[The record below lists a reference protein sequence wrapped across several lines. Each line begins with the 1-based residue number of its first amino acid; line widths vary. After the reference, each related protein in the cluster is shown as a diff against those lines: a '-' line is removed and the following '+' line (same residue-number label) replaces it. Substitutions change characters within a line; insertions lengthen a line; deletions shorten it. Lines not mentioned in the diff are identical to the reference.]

1 MLLEKTEGNLKKN
14 SRRFVI
20 GYDLSDSYAQISYC
34 SLEAEEPETL
44 ATVTGTE
51 QYNIPVVLCKR
62 NGVNQWF
69 YGKEALKFAEEEGGE
84 LVKNLLTRART
95 GELVNIDGDG
105 FDPVALLTLFIRRSM
120 SVLGLTAS
128 LDYLDGIMFTVD
140 NLDKRMVEVFANV
153 AANLH
158 LKTDKIFF
166 QSHMESFYYYTL
178 YQPKELWTYEVLLC
192 DYDNYRLK
200 VYALNSNKK
209 TTPVAMY
216 IDIDEYEEMRRKDPE
231 FPDGPDVEE
240 KHRLDMKFLDI
251 VREKC
256 KGRMISCIYLIGDGY
271 KEDWA
276 VESLRYLCMGR
287 RVFKGNNLYS
297 KGACYGIKEKLG
309 LSEEGRNYAFLGL
322 DKLKANIGMKVLR
335 KGLDSYF
342 AVMDAG
348 VNWFEAKKEYD
359 VILEDGSDIS
369 IILTPLNG
377 KEAKEIHMT
386 LEGLPERP
394 KRTTRLRIAIEM
406 VSENQLSIK
415 VKDMGFGELFPAS
428 EGEWKKIFDIA

>member
-1 MLLEKTEGNLKKN
+1 
-14 SRRFVI
+14 
-20 GYDLSDSYAQISYC
+20 
-34 SLEAEEPETL
+34 
-44 ATVTGTE
+44 
-51 QYNIPVVLCKR
+51 
-62 NGVNQWF
+62 
-69 YGKEALKFAEEEGGE
+69 
-84 LVKNLLTRART
+84 
-95 GELVNIDGDG
+95 
-105 FDPVALLTLFIRRSM
+105 
-120 SVLGLTAS
+120 
-128 LDYLDGIMFTVD
+128 
-140 NLDKRMVEVFANV
+140 
-153 AANLH
+153 
-158 LKTDKIFF
+158 
-166 QSHMESFYYYTL
+166 MESFYYYTL